1 MTAGHRGA
9 DALQFTGL
17 PTFEHPLAA
26 LREMRVADLETWYR
40 ILAQPAVHTHTSWNL
55 ASAED
60 LRAYGEQ
67 DRAPSTLV
75 RFALV
80 RRDDG
85 SFIGSAGF
93 HSVSPAHR
101 TAEIA
106 YDLAPEFWGRG
117 IARAACA
124 ALTGW
129 AMDHVGL
136 MRVQATTLSTNARSM
151 RVLEACGF
159 EREGLLRRYR
169 LVRGVPGDFWIYS
182 RLA

>member
-1 MTAGHRGA
+1 MAARRGA
-9 DALQFTGL
+9 DALQFTSL
-17 PTFEHPLAA
+17 PALEHPLAA
-26 LREMRVADLETWYR
+26 LREMRAADLEAWFR
-40 ILAQPAVHTHTSWNL
+40 ILAQPAVYEHTSWNL
-55 ASAED
+55 ASVDD
-60 LRAYGEQ
+60 LRTYAEQ
-67 DRAPSTLV
+67 DRAPGSLV

-85 SFIGSAGF
+85 AFIGSAGF

-136 MRVQATTLSTNARSM
+136 QRVQATTLSTNVRSARA
-151 RVLEACGF
+151 LEACGF
-159 EREGLLRRYR
+159 EREGLLRHYR
-169 LVRGVPGDFWIYS
+169 LVRGVPGDFWIYA